1 MALIT
6 FRQGIRMRLWVLV
19 LPAVALLV
27 LGDLS
32 APRFDPVFEAVPAA
46 IGTSLLVMAVLAA
59 ILGIFFATYSL
70 PAELES
76 KVAFSVVTKPVS
88 AAEIVAGKVLGMSL
102 LVLTML
108 ALVAIGGYAYI
119 VVRASTIQSLASER
133 LGEIT
138 RRAVFPADLNAIEAI
153 SRRGPLQPYRY
164 FIVSSGPDI
173 LLDRGPNKPAAPD
186 TQWILGE
193 TGMRLLWSLEGSP
206 VRPWVSAGGARLGL
220 KVVVEPPADAPAGA
234 KAMADRPAGPMQVL
248 VAVLPHG
255 TELRMNDPS
264 TEDPRAPLGHVR
276 CDLAP
281 SGEVWIPL
289 APSEAPPTKGVINL
303 PPGAAGDL
311 DVALV
316 AFKAG
321 CVLGAK
327 AGSATLVNARGQS
340 YVVPLAPVAGA
351 AKDRRR
357 VMLAGR
363 STAPR
368 QVAEFRFNDVPAG
381 DLGEGDTGLEIG
393 FSLDAWAPL
402 SVQAAAQ
409 MTFTRS
415 DGRQQSLRFS
425 PEARRSTVV
434 YLDRNFWHGG
444 PLDVRLACLTSDD
457 YMGLLPESVRLR
469 MDGGPF
475 FLNYAKSV
483 LRVWLFGTV
492 LAAAGVAASTR
503 VSGFVGILLAAVF
516 LLLAAGRD
524 YLMRFPSFAET
535 LFLLLTAFMVIAMG
549 YFLTRKGLRWGQ
561 RLIRVAGVVVLNFL
575 LSWLFALRLT
585 VLAPLPEI
593 TWLLPGD
600 TASAGQVISF
610 GEMGMAFALAIVSST
625 VLVVFGTW
633 LFKGREVAA

>member
-102 LVLTML
+102 LVLAML

-119 VVRASTIQSLASER
+119 VVRASTIQSLAAER
-133 LGEIT
+133 LGEVT
-138 RRAVFPADLNAIEAI
+138 HRAAFPADLNAIEAI
-153 SRRGPLQPYRY
+153 ARRGPLQPYRY
-164 FIVSSGPDI
+164 FTVSSGPDI
-173 LLDRGPNKPAAPD
+173 FVDRGPDKAAAPG

-193 TGMRLLWSLEGSP
+193 TGMRLVWSLEGSP
-206 VRPWVSAGGARLGL
+206 VRQWVSAGGARLRL
-220 KVVVEPPADAPAGA
+220 RVVVEPPPDAPAS
-234 KAMADRPAGPMQVL
+234 PTPVF
-248 VAVLPHG
+248 VAVLPRG
-255 TELRMNDPS
+255 TELHMNDPS
-264 TEDPRAPLGHVR
+264 MEDPRSPMGHVR

-281 SGEVWIPL
+281 SGEAWIPL
-289 APSEAPPTKGVINL
+289 APPDAPPTQGVINL
-303 PPGAAGDL
+303 PPEAAGDL
-311 DVALV
+311 DIALV

-327 AGSATLVNARGQS
+327 AGSATLVNASGQS
-340 YVVPLAPVAGA
+340 YVIPMAPVAGS

-363 STAPR
+363 STLPR
-368 QVAEFRFNDVPAG
+368 QVAEFRFDDVPAG

-393 FSLDAWAPL
+393 FSLDAWAPP
-402 SVQAAAQ
+402 SVQAAAEI
-409 MTFTRS
+409 TFTRS
-415 DGRQQSLRFS
+415 DGRQQSLLFS

-434 YLDRNFWHGG
+434 YLDRDFWHGG

-457 YMGLLPESVRLR
+457 HMGLLPESVRLR

-475 FLNYAKSV
+475 LLNYAKSV

-503 VSGFVGILLAAVF
+503 VSWFVGILVAAFF

-524 YLMRFPSFAET
+524 WLMQFPSFAET
-535 LFLLLTAFMVIAMG
+535 LFLLLTVFLVIAMG
-549 YFLTRKGLRWGQ
+549 YFLTRKRLRWGQ
-561 RLIRVAGVVVLNFL
+561 RLIRVAGVAVLCFL

-585 VLAPLPEI
+585 VLHPLPEI

-610 GEMGMAFALAIVSST
+610 GEMGLAFALAVVCST